1 MNNINLNIA
10 IPCNILED
18 CSDLRAK
25 TLKIGQ
31 IARASSIFRVKKI
44 IIYSINKGFYKK
56 YLDDIEL
63 IKRILEYLDCPQYLR
78 RIIFPKIPIL
88 KYVGIL
94 PPLRTPHHPLEDKI
108 SKLQPSS
115 IREGT
120 VLYSNAFYSE
130 LEIGLERPLKLDV
143 PNLPEKKRIIL
154 KLEKQGNSIS
164 GVPIE
169 KESIEEYWGYEI
181 QVFKGSLQNFIS
193 SFSDYTAIATSKRG
207 NSIKMNDIEF
217 IQQLQKKDGILLL
230 FGSPNY
236 GLFEIFE
243 NQGLNLENSVDFII
257 NIASN
262 QGTQTVRV
270 EEAIYFALSIIN
282 CILFL

>member
-1 MNNINLNIA
+1 M
-10 IPCNILED
+10 
-18 CSDLRAK
+18 
-25 TLKIGQ
+25 
-31 IARASSIFRVKKI
+31 
-44 IIYSINKGFYKK
+44 
-56 YLDDIEL
+56 
-63 IKRILEYLDCPQYLR
+63 
-78 RIIFPKIPIL
+78 
-88 KYVGIL
+88 
-94 PPLRTPHHPLEDKI
+94 
-108 SKLQPSS
+108 
-115 IREGT
+115 
-120 VLYSNAFYSE
+120 
-130 LEIGLERPLKLDV
+130 
-143 PNLPEKKRIIL
+143 

-193 SFSDYTAIATSKRG
+193 SFPDYTAIATSKRG

-217 IQQLQKKDGILLL
+217 IQQLQKKKGILLL